1 MVSRLP
7 ESPRRGK
14 AAGNIFK
21 SGNMPAL
28 SPESRTTRAFP
39 PGGVRLA
46 KELVMQSVSLPKAI
60 LTVGGL
66 AMVAYHA
73 VASQYLYFSQ
83 WEHQTIHFAFLFLM
97 VFMSFIVK
105 AKNRAAR
112 AGLCLCLL
120 AALACCAYVYGNIEE
135 LEMSQG
141 FPTTAA
147 LGVGIFLMLATA
159 LGSWLSWG
167 LPLLLVALTFVAY
180 FFLGHLLS
188 GPLYHPAFDFD
199 YVVSMLSVGLSGLY
213 GLFMSISADQVFMFV
228 VFGSLL
234 GIFKV
239 EGLLM
244 EAGKILGRRLR
255 GGAGLTAVFSN
266 SLIGMVSGA
275 PVANVAITGPF
286 VLPYMKKSGYSVDEA
301 GGVLACSATGS
312 QLMPPVMGAAA
323 FMMATFIGQPYAVV
337 MLAGILPAVLFYFAV
352 TLGVQFLSVRKDLRT
367 VRLDVDWALIR
378 RRLPVFALPIGLI
391 FVMLLM
397 RYSPANTAFWA
408 GVITLATGFAIK
420 DTRPTCKELINSLVS
435 GAVTGAKIGISLAL
449 IGMVAQT
456 LISTGLGGKLAS
468 LIHTLA
474 GGQLL
479 PALLVTMVV
488 ALILGCAVPPA
499 AAYALCA
506 IIIIPTLTPMGV
518 DLLRAHMFCFYFSII
533 AAVTPPVGLASLAAT
548 GISGGHYGVTSVHG
562 FRLSLSGFVLPFLI
576 IYNPL
581 FSYDFSNAVWSV
593 CSLICILTGLTA
605 LNALL
610 YGAMARPF
618 KAHDYALSGV
628 VMLLSLWLT
637 ACGGSLTPATVIA
650 GTAVAVALLLF
661 QWRRQAA
668 QPLTVARSDDAHG
681 TKA

>member
-1 MVSRLP
+1 MNKI
-7 ESPRRGK
+7 SP
-14 AAGNIFK
+14 
-21 SGNMPAL
+21 
-28 SPESRTTRAFP
+28 
-39 PGGVRLA
+39 
-46 KELVMQSVSLPKAI
+46 PKAI

-66 AMVAYHA
+66 GMVAYHA

-97 VFMSFIVK
+97 VFMSYAIK
-105 AKNRAAR
+105 AKSRLAA
-112 AGLCLCLL
+112 AGLYLCLA
-120 AALACCAYVYGNIEE
+120 AALACCVYVYGNIEE

-141 FPTTAA
+141 FPSQAA
-147 LGVGIFLMLATA
+147 LLAGLWLILATA
-159 LGSWLSWG
+159 LGTWLCWG
-167 LPLLLVALTFVAY
+167 LPLLLVAVVFVAY

-188 GPLYHPAFDFD
+188 GPLYHPAFGFD

-213 GLFMSISADQVFMFV
+213 GLFMYISADQVFMFV
-228 VFGSLL
+228 VFGALL

-244 EAGKILGRRLR
+244 EMGKILGRRLR
-255 GGAGLTAVFSN
+255 GGAGLTGVFSN

-286 VLPYMKKSGYSVDEA
+286 VLPYMRKSGYSVDEA
-301 GGVLACSATGS
+301 GGILACSATGS

-337 MLAGILPAVLFYFAV
+337 MLAAILPAVLFYFAV
-352 TLGVQFLSVRKDLRT
+352 ALGVQFLSVRKELQI
-367 VRLDVDWALIR
+367 VRMDVDWALIR
-378 RRLPVFALPIGLI
+378 RRLPVFVL
-391 FVMLLM
+391 LLM
-397 RYSPANTAFWA
+397 RYSPSNTAFWA
-408 GVITLATGFAIK
+408 SVVTLVTGFAIK
-420 DTRPTCKELINSLVS
+420 DTRPDRRELVRSLVS

-456 LISTGLGGKLAS
+456 LISTGLGSKLAS
-468 LIHTLA
+468 LIHILA
-474 GGQLL
+474 GGQLFI
-479 PALLVTMVV
+479 ALLVTMVV

-548 GISGGHYGVTSVHG
+548 GISGGNYAVTSVHG
-562 FRLSLSGFVLPFLI
+562 FRLSLSGFILPFLI

-581 FSYDFSNAVWSV
+581 FSFDFSNAVWSV
-593 CSLICILTGLTA
+593 CSLVCILTGLTS
-605 LNALL
+605 LDALL

-618 KAHDYALSGV
+618 TPRDYALSAV
-628 VMLLSLWLT
+628 VMLLSFWLT
-637 ACGGSLTPATVIA
+637 IWGAHLAPPLCALLTLGVTALLAAQWFWQVRRPPATLR
-650 GTAVAVALLLF
+650 TA
-661 QWRRQAA
+661 
-668 QPLTVARSDDAHG
+668 
-681 TKA
+681 

>member
-1 MVSRLP
+1 M
-7 ESPRRGK
+7 
-14 AAGNIFK
+14 K
-21 SGNMPAL
+21 SISL
-28 SPESRTTRAFP
+28 S
-39 PGGVRLA
+39 
-46 KELVMQSVSLPKAI
+46 KAI
-60 LTVGGL
+60 LTAGGL

-97 VFMSFIVK
+97 VFMSCIVK
-105 AKNRAAR
+105 AKSGPAR
-112 AGLCLCLL
+112 AGLYLCLL
-120 AALACCAYVYGNIEE
+120 AALACCVYVYGNIEE

-147 LGVGIFLMLATA
+147 VGVGIFLMLATA
-159 LGSWLSWG
+159 LGTWLSWG
-167 LPLLLVALTFVAY
+167 TPLLLVALVFVAY
-180 FFLGHLLS
+180 FFLGHLFS
-188 GPLYHPAFDFD
+188 GPLYHPAFSFE

-255 GGAGLTAVFSN
+255 GGAGLTGVFSN

-301 GGVLACSATGS
+301 GGILACSATGS

-337 MLAGILPAVLFYFAV
+337 MLAAILPAVLFYFAV
-352 TLGVQFLSVRKDLRT
+352 ALGVQFLSVRKDLQT
-367 VRLDVDWALIR
+367 VRMDVDWALIR
-378 RRLPVFALPIGLI
+378 RRLPVFVLPIGLI
-391 FVMLLM
+391 FAMLLM

-408 GVITLATGFAIK
+408 GVVTLATGFAIK
-420 DTRPTCKELINSLVS
+420 DTRPDPKDLIRSLVS

-456 LISTGLGGKLAS
+456 LISTGLGSKLAG

-474 GGQLL
+474 GGQLAL
-479 PALLVTMVV
+479 ALLFTMVV

-548 GISGGHYGVTSVHG
+548 GISGGHYATTSVHG
-562 FRLSLSGFVLPFLI
+562 FRLSLSGFILPFLI

-581 FSYDFSNAVWSV
+581 FSFDFINIVWAV
-593 CSLICILTGLTA
+593 CSLICILTGLTS
-605 LNALL
+605 LDALL
-610 YGAMARPF
+610 YGAMAKPF
-618 KAHDYALSGV
+618 KTHDYALAAV
-628 VMLLSLWLT
+628 VMLLSFWL
-637 ACGGSLTPATVIA
+637 AVRGGNLAPAVVIA
-650 GTAVAVALLLF
+650 VTAGIVALLAF
-661 QWRRQAA
+661 QWRRQSAA
-668 QPLTVARSDDAHG
+668 PSPVMRTA
-681 TKA
+681 

>member
-1 MVSRLP
+1 MNR
-7 ESPRRGK
+7 
-14 AAGNIFK
+14 I
-21 SGNMPAL
+21 
-28 SPESRTTRAFP
+28 
-39 PGGVRLA
+39 
-46 KELVMQSVSLPKAI
+46 SLPKVI

-66 AMVAYHA
+66 AMVVYHA

-97 VFMSFIVK
+97 VFMSYAIR
-105 AKNRAAR
+105 AKSRLAA
-112 AGLCLCLL
+112 AGLYLCLI
-120 AALACCAYVYGNIEE
+120 AALLCCVYVYGNIEE

-141 FPTTAA
+141 FPSQTA
-147 LGVGIFLMLATA
+147 LLVGLCLILTTA
-159 LGSWLSWG
+159 LGAWLCWG
-167 LPLLLVALTFVAY
+167 LPLLLVAVVFVAY

-188 GPLYHPAFDFD
+188 GPLYHPAFGFE

-228 VFGSLL
+228 VFGALL

-244 EAGKILGRRLR
+244 EMGKILGRRLR
-255 GGAGLTAVFSN
+255 GGAGLTGVFSN

-286 VLPYMKKSGYSVDEA
+286 VLPYMRRSGYSVDEA
-301 GGVLACSATGS
+301 GGILACSATGS

-323 FMMATFIGQPYAVV
+323 FMMATFISQPYAVV
-337 MLAGILPAVLFYFAV
+337 MLAAMLPAVLFYFAV
-352 TLGVQFLSVRKDLRT
+352 ALGVQFLSVRKDLQL
-367 VRLDVDWALIR
+367 VRIDVDWSLIR

-391 FVMLLM
+391 FGMLLM
-397 RYSPANTAFWA
+397 RYSPSNTAFWA
-408 GVITLATGFAIK
+408 SVITLATGFAVK
-420 DTRPTCKELINSLVS
+420 DARPHWRELVRALVN

-456 LISTGLGGKLAS
+456 LISTGLGSKLAS
-468 LIHTLA
+468 LIHILA
-474 GGQLL
+474 GGQLFA
-479 PALLVTMVV
+479 ALLVTMAV

-548 GISGGHYGVTSVHG
+548 GISGGNYAVTSVHG
-562 FRLSLSGFVLPFLI
+562 FRLSLSGFILPFLI

-581 FSYDFSNAVWSV
+581 FSFDFSNAVWSI
-593 CSLICILTGLTA
+593 CSLICILTGLTS
-605 LNALL
+605 LDALL

-618 KAHDYALSGV
+618 TPRDYIPAAV
-628 VMLLSLWLT
+628 VMLLSFWLT
-637 ACGGSLTPATVIA
+637 IQGARLPPPLCALLTLGI
-650 GTAVAVALLLF
+650 VALLAV
-661 QWRRQAA
+661 QWFCQTRRPPA
-668 QPLTVARSDDAHG
+668 QSRTA
-681 TKA
+681 

>member
-1 MVSRLP
+1 
-7 ESPRRGK
+7 
-14 AAGNIFK
+14 
-21 SGNMPAL
+21 
-28 SPESRTTRAFP
+28 
-39 PGGVRLA
+39 
-46 KELVMQSVSLPKAI
+46 
-60 LTVGGL
+60 
-66 AMVAYHA
+66 
-73 VASQYLYFSQ
+73 
-83 WEHQTIHFAFLFLM
+83 
-97 VFMSFIVK
+97 
-105 AKNRAAR
+105 
-112 AGLCLCLL
+112 
-120 AALACCAYVYGNIEE
+120 
-135 LEMSQG
+135 
-141 FPTTAA
+141 
-147 LGVGIFLMLATA
+147 
-159 LGSWLSWG
+159 
-167 LPLLLVALTFVAY
+167 
-180 FFLGHLLS
+180 
-188 GPLYHPAFDFD
+188 
-199 YVVSMLSVGLSGLY
+199 
-213 GLFMSISADQVFMFV
+213 
-228 VFGSLL
+228 
-234 GIFKV
+234 
-239 EGLLM
+239 
-244 EAGKILGRRLR
+244 
-255 GGAGLTAVFSN
+255 
-266 SLIGMVSGA
+266 
-275 PVANVAITGPF
+275 
-286 VLPYMKKSGYSVDEA
+286 A

-650 GTAVAVALLLF
+650 GTAVAVALLIF